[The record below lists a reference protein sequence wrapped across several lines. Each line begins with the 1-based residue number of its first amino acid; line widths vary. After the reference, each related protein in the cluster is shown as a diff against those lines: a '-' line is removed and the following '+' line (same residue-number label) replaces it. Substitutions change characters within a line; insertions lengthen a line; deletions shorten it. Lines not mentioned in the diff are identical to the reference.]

1 MCILF
6 EIKLTGIETSNTCKF
21 VHLVRLRKIVCNF
34 IWMCIVEPIDAVKV
48 LVNKIICST
57 FPPQIAS
64 LNFFEAAI
72 ILPVN

>member
-21 VHLVRLRKIVCNF
+21 VHLVRLKKLCAILFRL
-34 IWMCIVEPIDAVKV
+34 CIVEPIDAVKV
-48 LVNKIICST
+48 LVNKITCSP

-64 LNFFEAAI
+64 LNVFEAAI